1 MSLPMLLMKSTD
13 AQNIVS
19 FLYLEAALFFF
30 TSRPGSLK
38 SYKPSETSKQ
48 TLRNI
53 FNVAEENICIA
64 VPPSIPLPAAK

>member
-13 AQNIVS
+13 AQYIVS
-19 FLYLEAALFFF
+19 FLYLEAA
-30 TSRPGSLK
+30 GSLK

-64 VPPSIPLPAAK
+64 VPPSIALPAAK